1 MRMQYE
7 WDSFVEHFA
16 QLKDALGKPIDPEI
30 FETVIVLNALG
41 MSTVMS
47 CGGHLDKRR
56 GLIMPWVDID
66 PLDDGLSELVQEEVQ
81 LVDRSRQIH
90 QKLKRLRE
98 EKAEATEVQRTQ
110 LDANEV
116 YQRLRVVQDRMRLM
130 RSELRTQLAGYL
142 TEFYQIRHVAFDRRL
157 ILSGMGRTRL
167 QSQGALDFHVN
178 ASEDTQQQKLAEY
191 RDEMSVFTDFLKKIY
206 SAR

>member
-1 MRMQYE
+1 MQYE

-16 QLKDALGKPIDPEI
+16 QLKDTLGKPIDPEI
-30 FETVIVLNALG
+30 FETVVALNALG

-66 PLDDGLSELVQEEVQ
+66 PLDVGLSELVQEEAQ
-81 LVDRSRQIH
+81 LVERSRQIH
-90 QKLKRLRE
+90 QTMKRLRE
-98 EKAEATEVQRTQ
+98 EKAKPPEIQCIQ
-110 LDANEV
+110 MDANEL
-116 YQRLRVVQDRMRLM
+116 YQRLRIVQDRMRLM

-142 TEFYQIRHVAFDRRL
+142 TEFYQTRQVAFDRRL

-178 ASEDTQQQKLAEY
+178 ALEDVQQQKLAEY
-191 RDEMSVFTDFLKKIY
+191 REEMSVFTEFLKKIY
-206 SAR
+206 YAH